1 MRIGSIWLYMAT
13 VPNHAKQQY
22 LEGEIDWLN
31 DTINVALVA
40 DSVAYSMDI
49 DNHEFVGD
57 VLDGGTTA
65 EEFDTAGGTGY
76 SRQTVANTTTTQDDT
91 DDEGVAD
98 GDDVTFPGLDGATIQ
113 GVLVYK
119 QVGGDDTTPG
129 DDPILYYLD
138 DSDISD
144 LPKQTNGGD
153 ITVQWAAEGIVN
165 LA

>member
-1 MRIGSIWLYMAT
+1 MAT

-22 LEGEIDWLN
+22 LNGAIDWVN
-31 DTINVALVA
+31 DTIRVALINDTTAFSLDV
-40 DSVAYSMDI
+40 
-49 DNHEFVGD
+49 DNHEFVAD

-65 EEFDTAGGTGY
+65 EEFGQGSGTGY
-76 SRQTVANTTTTQDDT
+76 SRQTVANASTSQDNT

-98 GDDVTFPGLDGATIQ
+98 GDDVTFSGLDGATIQ

-119 QVGGDDTTPG
+119 QVGGDDTTEA

-138 DSDISD
+138 DADVSD
-144 LPKQTNGGD
+144 LPKPTNGGD

>member
-1 MRIGSIWLYMAT
+1 MAT

-22 LEGEIDWLN
+22 LTGSIDWGN
-31 DTINVALVA
+31 DTIRVALVA
-40 DSVAYSMDI
+40 DSIAFSLDI
-49 DNHEFVGD
+49 DADEFVSD
-57 VLDGGTTA
+57 VLNGTDA

-76 SRQTVANTTTTQDDT
+76 SRVTVANATTSQDNT

-98 GDDVTFPGLDGATIQ
+98 GDDVTFSSLDGATIQ

-119 QVGGDDTTPG
+119 EVTDDT
-129 DDPILYYLD
+129 DSPILYYLD
-138 DSDISD
+138 DSDVSD
-144 LPKQTNGGD
+144 LPKNTNGGD

>member
-1 MRIGSIWLYMAT
+1 MAT

-22 LEGEIDWLN
+22 LNGSVDWVN
-31 DTINVALVA
+31 DTIRVALVA
-40 DSVAYSMDI
+40 DSISFSLDI
-49 DNHEFVGD
+49 DADEFVND
-57 VLDGGTTA
+57 VLNGTDA

-76 SRQTVANTTTTQDDT
+76 SRQTVANTATQQDNT

-98 GDDVTFPGLDGATIQ
+98 GDDVTFGSLDGATIQ

-138 DSDISD
+138 DTDVSD
-144 LPKQTNGGD
+144 LPKNTNGGD

-165 LA
+165 LQ

>member
-1 MRIGSIWLYMAT
+1 MAT

-22 LEGEIDWLN
+22 LAGGIDWET
-31 DTINVALVA
+31 DTIRVALLA
-40 DSVAYSMDI
+40 DSIAFSLDI
-49 DNHEFVGD
+49 DNDEFVDD
-57 VLDGGTTA
+57 VLNGVDA

-76 SRQTVANTTTTQDDT
+76 SRVNVANATTSQDNT

-98 GDDVTFPGLDGATIQ
+98 GDDVTFSSLDGATIQ

-138 DSDISD
+138 DSDVSD
-144 LPKQTNGGD
+144 LPKNTNGGD
-153 ITVQWAAEGIVN
+153 ITVQWATEGIVN
-165 LA
+165 LN